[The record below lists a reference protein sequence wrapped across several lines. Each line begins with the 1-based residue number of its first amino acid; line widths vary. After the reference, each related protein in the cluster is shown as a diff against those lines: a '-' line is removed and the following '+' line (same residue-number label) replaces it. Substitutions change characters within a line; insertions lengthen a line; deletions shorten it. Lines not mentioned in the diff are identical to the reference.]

1 MTEPGEGLFDEV
13 IIHISA
19 WRRLRHSI
27 KEVAKSDPEKYG
39 EIAGAFLMLMD
50 LAYNAAAAE
59 LRSHK
64 ESLEHDLKKTRENSR
79 YGRFGE

>member
-1 MTEPGEGLFDEV
+1 MTEPGEELFDEV

-50 LAYNAAAAE
+50 LSYREAAE
-59 LRSHK
+59 DLK
-64 ESLEHDLKKTRENSR
+64 KKKASLEHNLEKIRENSR